1 MEKKVLIWINIDINQ
16 FCISNYLQN
25 ISELELFAII
35 DTNKGKKFYQ
45 EQNIVKF
52 KKKWFFR
59 DYISKKYTEPDLEYL
74 SGFEKNTR
82 SIYGIL
88 YIVT

>member
-59 DYISKKYTEPDLEYL
+59 DYI
-74 SGFEKNTR
+74 
-82 SIYGIL
+82 
-88 YIVT
+88 